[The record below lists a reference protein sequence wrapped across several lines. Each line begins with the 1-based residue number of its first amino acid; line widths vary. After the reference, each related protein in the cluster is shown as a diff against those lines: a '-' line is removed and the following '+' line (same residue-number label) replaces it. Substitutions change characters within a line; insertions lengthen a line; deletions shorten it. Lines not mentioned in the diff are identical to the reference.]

1 MYIENTTDNVRNL
14 IKELETK
21 DDKNLISKFESLSFN
36 EKLDMF
42 SEIIIRYDNE
52 TYFKYKI
59 TILTFDSKS
68 NGFDIAKIIQE
79 YKN

>member
-1 MYIENTTDNVRNL
+1 MIC
-14 IKELETK
+14 
-21 DDKNLISKFESLSFN
+21 FN

-42 SEIIIRYDNE
+42 SEIVIRYDNE
-52 TYFKYKI
+52 TYFKDRI